1 MAQTMMLLVNPAA
14 GRTTSRSALG
24 TVVETFCINGWH
36 PTVYFTTAPRTAAEL
51 TRRYAPAFDR
61 LVCLGGDGT
70 LSDVISG
77 LMQLPPEARPPLGY
91 IPMGTANDVASTL
104 DLPRG
109 RPLEAALDVVN
120 GQQMPYDVGRINSGD
135 YFTYVAAFGAF
146 TEVSYSTDQEMKNA
160 LGRAAYLLDGLT
172 RLPKLKSYRVR
183 IEHDNGVIDEDLLF
197 GAVSNSTSV
206 AGMIKLDK
214 RVVALSDGKFEL
226 LVVRPPKTLADLRGI
241 VNGLMYQD
249 YTGTAMSIYQ
259 TSHAKFTFAEPVT
272 WTRDGE
278 NGGEHSLVEIENF
291 KRAVDLIR

>member
-14 GRTTSRSALG
+14 GRTTSKTVLG
-24 TVVETFCINGWH
+24 TVVETFCLGGWH
-36 PTVYFTTAPRTAAEL
+36 PTVYFTTGPKTASEL
-51 TRRYAPAFDR
+51 ARRHAPAFDR

-109 RPLEAALDVVN
+109 RPLEAALDVLN
-120 GQQMPYDVGRINSGD
+120 GQQMPYDVGRINGGE

-160 LGRAAYLLDGLT
+160 LGRAAYLMDGLT
-172 RLPKLKSYRVR
+172 RLPKLKSYHTR
-183 IEHDNGVIDEDLLF
+183 IEYDSGVIEEDLLF

-226 LVVRPPKTLADLRGI
+226 LLVRPPKTLADLRSI
-241 VNGLMYQD
+241 VNGLIYQD
-249 YTGTAMSIYQ
+249 YTGTSMSIFQ
-259 TSHAKFTFAEPVT
+259 TSSARFTFDEPVP

-278 NGGEHSLVEIENF
+278 NGGEHTKVEIENL

>member
-1 MAQTMMLLVNPAA
+1 MMLLVNPAA
-14 GRTTSRSALG
+14 GRTTSKTVLG
-24 TVVETFCINGWH
+24 TVVETFCLGGWH
-36 PTVYFTTAPRTAAEL
+36 PTVYFTTGPRTASEL

-61 LVCLGGDGT
+61 MVCLGGDGT

-104 DLPRG
+104 DIPRG
-109 RPLEAALDVVN
+109 RPLEAALDVLN
-120 GQQMPYDVGRINSGD
+120 GHQMPYDVGRINGEE

-160 LGRAAYLLDGLT
+160 LGRAAYLMDGLT
-172 RLPKLKSYRVR
+172 RLPKLKSYHTR
-183 IEHDNGVIDEDLLF
+183 IEYDSGVIEEELLF

-226 LVVRPPKTLADLRGI
+226 LVVRPPKTLADLRSI
-241 VNGLMYQD
+241 VNGLIYQD
-249 YTGTAMSIYQ
+249 YTGSSMSILQ
-259 TSHAKFTFAEPVT
+259 TSHAKFTFEEPVP

-278 NGGEHSLVEIENF
+278 NGGEHTVVEIENL

>member
-1 MAQTMMLLVNPAA
+1 MMLLVNPAA
-14 GRTTSRSALG
+14 GRTTSKSALG
-24 TVVETFCINGWH
+24 AVVETFCLGGWH
-36 PTVYFTTAPRTAAEL
+36 PTVYFTTAPRTASEL

-77 LMQLPPEARPPLGY
+77 LMQLPPEVRPPLGY

-109 RPLEAALDVVN
+109 RPLEAALDVLN
-120 GQQMPYDVGRINSGD
+120 GQQMPYDVGRMNGSD

-172 RLPKLKSYRVR
+172 RLPKLKSYPVR
-183 IEHDNGVIDEDLLF
+183 IEYDGGVIEEELLF

-226 LVVRPPKTLADLRGI
+226 LLVRPPKTLADLNGI
-241 VNGLMYQD
+241 VNGLIYQD
-249 YTGTAMSIYQ
+249 YTGSAMSIFQ
-259 TSHAKFTFAEPVT
+259 TSHARFTFAEPVP

-278 NGGEHSLVEIENF
+278 NGGEHREVQIENL

>member
-1 MAQTMMLLVNPAA
+1 MLLVNPAA
-14 GRTTSRSALG
+14 GRTTSKTVLG
-24 TVVETFCINGWH
+24 TVVETFCLSGWH
-36 PTVYFTTAPRTAAEL
+36 PTVYFTTGPKAASEL

-61 LVCLGGDGT
+61 MVCLGGDGT

-104 DLPRG
+104 DIPRG
-109 RPLEAALDVVN
+109 RPLEAALEVLN
-120 GQQMPYDVGRINSGD
+120 GQQMPYDVGRMNGEE

-172 RLPKLKSYRVR
+172 RLPKLKSYHVR
-183 IEHDNGVIDEDLLF
+183 IEHDSGVIDEELLF

-226 LVVRPPKTLADLRGI
+226 LVVRPPKTLADLRDI
-241 VNGLMYQD
+241 VNGLIYQD
-249 YTGTAMSIYQ
+249 YTGSCMSIFQ
-259 TSHAKFTFAEPVT
+259 TSGAKFSFDEPVP

-278 NGGEHSLVEIENF
+278 NGGEHTKVEIENL